1 MSSRERERKSAVYK
15 RQNRDNE
22 NISSKVDGMHTER
35 DKEHREPKNRK
46 GKRERERGTGAAA
59 GYLAQGAQA

>member
-35 DKEHREPKNRK
+35 DKEHREPKKRK
-46 GKRERERGTGAAA
+46 RKERERGK
-59 GYLAQGAQA
+59 AQQRDI